1 MTQRVA
7 GLNTSLMLGVGL
19 CSLLRLCSCFTC
31 VCHCFAHASASP
43 VFASRYRKALA
54 TGVFEVAEEI
64 KAYHS
69 IRPTWTGFVLDM
81 KTELY
86 ILVNTADE

>member
-1 MTQRVA
+1 VLASVPCFACAHASLVYVTA
-7 GLNTSLMLGVGL
+7 SLML
-19 CSLLRLCSCFTC
+19 
-31 VCHCFAHASASP
+31 ASS
-43 VFASRYRKALA
+43 VLASRYRKALA

-69 IRPTWTGFVLDM
+69 IRPTWTGFVLDL